1 MLSLLIYLI
10 FVEPSG
16 ETYTPQEQAYTIE
29 QVQHATAFWGYT
41 TQIET
46 SMLYPQQDAFSLP
59 LDTWATLPSAE
70 GSAITIYVVD
80 NSESRRLFFGSYG
93 GYAQDFYRAATG
105 LSSTFL
111 AATLA
116 HELGHVLYG
125 LPDWYRDPT
134 LCYATDIMCD
144 GVAAYNA
151 GVIGCRTLDFIG
163 RPCEKIYLPIAYK

>member
-10 FVEPSG
+10 FVQPKG
-16 ETYTPQEQAYTIE
+16 EEYTTQEQAYSIE
-29 QVQHATAFWGYT
+29 QVHKAVGFWGYT
-41 TQIET
+41 ATIET
-46 SMLYPQQDAFSLP
+46 AFITTEQDVY
-59 LDTWATLPSAE
+59 TLPIDSWGILPAVE
-70 GSAITIYVVD
+70 GTAITIYVVD
-80 NSESRRLFFGSYG
+80 NSQSRSLYFGSYG
-93 GYAQDFYRAATG
+93 GYAQDYYRLATG

-144 GVAAYNA
+144 GVAAFNA

-163 RPCEKIYLPIAYK
+163 RPCKKIYLPRIQT